1 MHSTQSGARMT
12 PRHPWLRSIREPH
25 WLYANNPKGE
35 AIEWL
40 DGAGEIR

>member
-1 MHSTQSGARMT
+1 MT